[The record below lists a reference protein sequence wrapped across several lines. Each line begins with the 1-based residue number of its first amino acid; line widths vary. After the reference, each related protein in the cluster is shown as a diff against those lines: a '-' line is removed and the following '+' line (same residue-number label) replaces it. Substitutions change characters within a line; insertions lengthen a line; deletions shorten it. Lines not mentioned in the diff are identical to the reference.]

1 MLRRQGFQFELMPNG
16 QETRR
21 LRQFAGSCRF
31 VYNSALAINTQRYEK
46 KEKPLIVT

>member
-1 MLRRQGFQFELMPNG
+1 MANKPALC
-16 QETRR
+16 
-21 LRQFAGSCRF
+21 GSSLKSYRF